1 MAQKTTRAKTP
12 PQFTE
17 QEEGDPFFSTPTWRV
32 QYEKRKEE
40 ADTAGT
46 VELNLIEAMNMA
58 FDEEMARDDKVMIL
72 GEDVGRD
79 GGIFRLTD
87 GLMDKYGAQRVVDT
101 PISEMAIA
109 GAATGLALA
118 GYRPIGEMQF
128 CGFSYQAMHH
138 YESQIARLLKRTNGR
153 HKVPMVIHFP
163 YGAGVRALEHHSE
176 SPEPMYSYIPGLTVV
191 TPSTPRNARS
201 LLKAAIRSDEPV
213 IFMEPKFL
221 YRKYREAVPL
231 EEEVAELRRTEVVQE
246 GTDLTLVTWGAMRWF
261 CDKAVKMLEE
271 EGVSVEYLDLQTIS
285 PMDSDTILA
294 SVKKT
299 GRCVIVQENHRSF
312 GVGSEITRRIN
323 ESDAFYALEAPV
335 GLVAA
340 PDVHTPLLARE
351 HWYMPDES
359 KVVAECKR
367 ILEA

>member
-1 MAQKTTRAKTP
+1 MAQTVHKK
-12 PQFTE
+12 
-17 QEEGDPFFSTPTWRV
+17 QEPEDPFFSKPTWLV
-32 QYEKRKEE
+32 QYEKKKEE
-40 ADTAGT
+40 ADKTGY

-58 FDEEMARDDKVMIL
+58 FDEEMARDPKVMIL

-87 GLMDKYGAQRVVDT
+87 GLMDKYGEDRVYDS

-109 GAATGLALA
+109 GAATGLAMA

-128 CGFSYQAMHH
+128 SGFAYQAMHH
-138 YESQIARLLKRTNGR
+138 YESHMGRMLKRTNGR
-153 HKVPMVIHFP
+153 HKLPMVIHMP

-176 SPEPMYSYIPGLTVV
+176 SREAYYAHTPGLTVV
-191 TPSTPRNARS
+191 MPSTPRNARS
-201 LLKAAIRSDEPV
+201 LLKAAIRTDEPV

-221 YRKYREAVPL
+221 YRKYREPVPL
-231 EEEVAELRRTEVVQE
+231 EEEVAELRKTEVVQE
-246 GTDLTLVTWGAMRWF
+246 GSDLTLVTWGAMRWF
-261 CDKAVKMLEE
+261 CDKAVNQLEQ
-271 EGVSVEYLDLQTIS
+271 EGVSVDYLDLQTVS
-285 PMDSDTILA
+285 PMDSETIVQ

-299 GRCVIVQENHRSF
+299 GRCVVVQEAPRS
-312 GVGSEITRRIN
+312 GGWGSEITRRIV

-335 GLVAA
+335 GLVSA

-351 HWYMPDES
+351 HWYMPDEA
-359 KVVAECKR
+359 KVLRECRR

>member
-1 MAQKTTRAKTP
+1 MALSQTKAP
-12 PQFTE
+12 SPDDQ
-17 QEEGDPFFSTPTWRV
+17 FFSKPTWQV
-32 QYEKRKEE
+32 QYEKQKEQ
-40 ADTAGT
+40 ADKTGYVDLT
-46 VELNLIEAMNMA
+46 LIEAMNMA

-87 GLMDKYGAQRVVDT
+87 GLLDKYGRMRCYDT

-109 GAATGLALA
+109 GAATGLAMA

-138 YESQIARLLKRTNGR
+138 YESHMGRMLKRTNGR
-153 HKVPMVIHFP
+153 HKLPMVIHMP

-176 SPEPMYSYIPGLTVV
+176 SPESMYSYMPGLTVV

-201 LLKAAIRSDEPV
+201 LLKASIRSDEPV

-221 YRKYREAVPL
+221 YRKYREPVPL
-231 EEEVAELRRTEVVQE
+231 EEEVSELRKTEVVQE
-246 GTDLTLVTWGAMRWF
+246 GDDLTLVTWGAMRWF
-261 CDKAVKMLEE
+261 CDKAVNALEG
-271 EGVSVEYLDLQTIS
+271 EGVSVDYLDLQTVS
-285 PMDSDTILA
+285 PMDSATILA
-294 SVKKT
+294 SVRKT
-299 GRCVIVQENHRSF
+299 GRVVVVQENHRSF

-323 ESDAFYALEAPV
+323 ESDVFYALEAPV

-340 PDVHTPLLARE
+340 PDVVTPLLSRE
-351 HWYMPDES
+351 HWYMPDEV
-359 KVVAECKR
+359 KVLSECRR